1 MSNWLPKDLKKM
13 REMLAWPDDVLGKYL
28 LGAYIETTAERCGA
42 TKASQIKAIGNAIRF
57 NYIGNLFARSDTL

>member
-1 MSNWLPKDLKKM
+1 M

-28 LGAYIETTAERCGA
+28 LGAYIETTAERRGA

-57 NYIGNLFARSDTL
+57 TYIGNLIARSDTL